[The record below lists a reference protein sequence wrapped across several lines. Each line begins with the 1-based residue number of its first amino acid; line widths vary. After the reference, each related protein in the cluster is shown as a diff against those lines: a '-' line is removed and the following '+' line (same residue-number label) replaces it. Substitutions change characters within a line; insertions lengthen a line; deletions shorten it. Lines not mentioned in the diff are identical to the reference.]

1 MWQFKNREEIKMLEN
16 KKFAWCEGSAST
28 NSKVIWYRFPGNPKR
43 KVLFSLFLDDRRD
56 KSHKEEDKISF

>member
-1 MWQFKNREEIKMLEN
+1 MLEN